1 MRRSA
6 SSLVGTRDL
15 PILYVFPPR
24 PLHPL
29 SNPVPQRLP
38 KAGGPSR
45 GTKHHGYGRARR
57 TLVDEILILVEN
69 RKTLWL
75 LGLRR
80 SSRGPWL
87 PAGVSRNF
95 TRLYRSDGAVV
106 LGGAW

>member
-1 MRRSA
+1 MMP
-6 SSLVGTRDL
+6 V
-15 PILYVFPPR
+15 R
-24 PLHPL
+24 PLACHGGAGAVDPSSRALPL
-29 SNPVPQRLP
+29 RLNIPTLMVMP
-38 KAGGPSR
+38 KAAGPSH

-80 SSRGPWL
+80 LGRGPLL

-95 TRLYRSDGAVV
+95 TRLYRSDGAAV
-106 LGGAW
+106 LGGAR